1 MTERPSF
8 LNCCAVMQVRN
19 HLSAA
24 GAAASPTEPALKPLI
39 NRMLTEFNFRFGDGS
54 VENIPVKMALASAL
68 DPRSKH
74 LGWLSESDQTLVWD
88 ELTAYLINLMDELDA
103 AAAAAAGAAVAA
115 AEREAK
121 AQQAA
126 TSSSASTTS
135 SARAD
140 QEERDDD
147 STDMFAGLALFTSAP
162 LAVTNATTVKD
173 QLKQYRGL
181 PDLKHSEKKPG
192 NPLLWWQHNEHRA
205 PIVAQGARRLLC
217 IPATSASSERVFS
230 TAGQVVDDK
239 RTALKPEN
247 AGRLVFLKGSW
258 EAVSKATATAAAAQ
272 HSVCTASVTT
282 AGPQQSSSVAS
293 SQASSATVRS
303 ASAAEKVAKLDF
315 SAGNLKEGRH
325 ASLWSTGGTGRG
337 IGVPKRGMRP
347 ISAID
352 HKPDRLNMNMSPLS
366 HTCLLTGRRTRSMCV
381 LITCLL
387 LLRCARLS
395 HLSTSRCVPSVWFHE
410 AGRGGRGAGKAA
422 AAKKTTVS
430 KVSKQKRRD
439 KPLFQSPS
447 SSSTSSKANAGD
459 ETSTDNAIDVSS
471 DIASATDATTVTTSS
486 KQQSAPRKT
495 RQTTAT
501 ATDSTATVK
510 AVQQPTTQSKQAS
523 EPEVDRMDQSAD
535 DYDSYDDEEE
545 AEESADE
552 LPPGETEYRP

>member
-74 LGWLSESDQTLVWD
+74 LGWLNESDQTLVWD
-88 ELTAYLINLMDELDA
+88 ELTAYLVSLMDELDA
-103 AAAAAAGAAVAA
+103 AAVAA

-126 TSSSASTTS
+126 TSSSATTTS
-135 SARAD
+135 SARAE

-181 PDLKHSEKKPG
+181 PDLKHSEKNPG

-230 TAGQVVDDK
+230 TAGQVVHDK

-247 AGRLVFLKGSW
+247 VGRLVFLKGSW
-258 EAVSKATATAAAAQ
+258 EVVSKATAAAAAAAQ
-272 HSVCTASVTT
+272 HSVTASVTT

-303 ASAAEKVAKLDF
+303 DSAAEKVAKLDF

-325 ASLWSTGGTGRG
+325 ASPWSTGGTGRG
-337 IGVPKRGMRP
+337 IGVPKRGMGP
-347 ISAID
+347 IPAIY
-352 HKPDRLNMNMSPLS
+352 HKPADRLNMNMSPLS
-366 HTCLLTGRRTRSMCV
+366 HTCLLTGR
-381 LITCLL
+381 
-387 LLRCARLS
+387 
-395 HLSTSRCVPSVWFHE
+395 
-410 AGRGGRGAGKAA
+410 
-422 AAKKTTVS
+422 
-430 KVSKQKRRD
+430 
-439 KPLFQSPS
+439 
-447 SSSTSSKANAGD
+447 
-459 ETSTDNAIDVSS
+459 
-471 DIASATDATTVTTSS
+471 
-486 KQQSAPRKT
+486 
-495 RQTTAT
+495 
-501 ATDSTATVK
+501 
-510 AVQQPTTQSKQAS
+510 
-523 EPEVDRMDQSAD
+523 
-535 DYDSYDDEEE
+535 
-545 AEESADE
+545 
-552 LPPGETEYRP
+552 